1 MPAPAPSSPA
11 ISPRIKLCGLIDSTA
26 LDAAIAARADYAG
39 FNFYPPSP
47 RFLSPAKAADLGA
60 RADGRIGRVGV
71 FVDAD
76 DAAIA
81 EAVAAAR
88 LDAIQ
93 LHGAESPR
101 RAAEVRSRFGLPV
114 WRVIGV
120 ATAADIGKA
129 ADYAGAADFILF
141 DARTPKGTLPGGMGL
156 AFDWSL
162 LAGLDIALP
171 WGLAGGLNPA
181 NVGAAR
187 RLTGAPL
194 VDAASGIERAPGIKD
209 PDLIAAFCAAARS

>member
-1 MPAPAPSSPA
+1 MPA
-11 ISPRIKLCGLIDSTA
+11 PRIKLCGLTEAAA

-39 FNFYPPSP
+39 FNFFPSSP
-47 RFLSPAKAADLGA
+47 RFLSSA
-60 RADGRIGRVGV
+60 RAQELAARAEGRIGRVGV

-81 EAVAAAR
+81 EAVEAGR

-93 LHGAESPR
+93 LHGSESPQ
-101 RAAEVRSRFGLPV
+101 RAAELRSRFGLPV

-120 ATAADIGKA
+120 ARAEDIAHA

-156 AFDWSL
+156 AFDWNL
-162 LAGLDIALP
+162 LSGLRIALP

-181 NVGAAR
+181 NVAEALR
-187 RLTGAPL
+187 RTSAPL
-194 VDAASGIERAPGIKD
+194 VDAASGIESAPGVKA
-209 PDLIAAFCAAARS
+209 PALIAAFCAAARS